1 MTAPAAVGIDP
12 GKGGG
17 IALVYAD
24 GTAEAYKMPETER
37 DLLDLFLELWTRWGY
52 SSKTPVAV
60 VEVVHAMPGQGVTS
74 MFTFGR
80 GYGAVRMAALA
91 CGFRLQ
97 EVQPATWQKML
108 GCRTKG
114 DKNVS
119 KRRAQELFPT
129 VKKIGHATADALL
142 IAEWGRRTQP

>member
-37 DLLDLFLELWTRWGY
+37 DLLDLFLELRTRWY
-52 SSKTPVAV
+52 FKVSLPVAV

-91 CGFRLQ
+91 CGFRLV
-97 EVQPATWQKML
+97 EVTPQKWQAAL

-129 VKKIGHATADALL
+129 VKKITHATADALL